1 MSRGAGR
8 ACKSSAADRKA
19 GREKQRGPEMG
30 VEEHGAQDIWLKA
43 GRLLGSFA
51 EGLLEVVISPDLTD
65 SVQLQKD

>member
-1 MSRGAGR
+1 
-8 ACKSSAADRKA
+8 
-19 GREKQRGPEMG
+19 MG